1 MLLWRGI
8 FNLFSM
14 TSLAS
19 FWRQKKKPIVVT
31 LCVVLGFL
39 GLWGLGKLA
48 AGTAP
53 EGVMSVREDDWTLG
67 SPRARATLVEYADF
81 QCPACASVSVVLKQM
96 LEKYPDDLRLVYR
109 HFPLTQIHPNATV
122 AAKAAEAAG
131 KQGKFWEMSSI
142 LFEKQGEWSNQ
153 PNPVSLFAQYAV
165 SLGLNSEQFSSDLL
179 SSEVAERV
187 ERGAA
192 EARAFALTGTPS
204 LFLNGEKIQIQS
216 IAQLESLIQ
225 SAINNSDVEEVANT
239 EPTAVHW
246 HFDLK
251 TVINGKE
258 IDFSQSKYQS
268 TETDVKAEF
277 VHLHDGNGK
286 VVHIHQSG
294 VSLQDFFQSIGMDIT
309 TGCFTTDTKET
320 LCSTNTK
327 TLSVYV
333 NGEKEPRAGEYEPKD
348 LDRILIVYG
357 PKNDASISQLI
368 EDVSNDACIY
378 SETCPER
385 GAPPKE
391 SCVGGVGSECEVG
404 HSHND

>member
-8 FNLFSM
+8 INLFCM
-14 TSLAS
+14 NSLTS
-19 FWRQKKKPIVVT
+19 FWRQKKKPLIVT

-53 EGVMSVREDDWTLG
+53 EGVMAVREDDWVIG

-81 QCPACASVSVVLKQM
+81 QCPACASISVVLKQM

-131 KQGKFWEMSSI
+131 KQGKFWEMSTV

-225 SAINNSDVEEVANT
+225 AAINNADVEPT
-239 EPTAVHW
+239 QSGEPTAVHW

-327 TLSVYV
+327 ALSVYV

-348 LDRILIVYG
+348 LDRILVVYG
-357 PKNDASISQLI
+357 PKDDASVTRLI
-368 EDVSNDACIY
+368 EGVSNDACIY

-385 GAPPKE
+385 GTPPKE
-391 SCVGGVGSECEVG
+391 ACVGGVGTECEAD
-404 HSHND
+404 HSHE